1 MIISVGIPK
10 GGAGKTTMLLSL
22 ASIGLDVGF
31 NVVIID
37 SDTRQHSV
45 RWAWM
50 LEQRGLKPENLN
62 VVSALTAQDVVEK
75 SRAYDDDTTLV
86 LNDTEG
92 TASELLLAGMAAADL
107 IIIPVQI
114 SPFDILSAVQL
125 TDQYLPEVDKGR
137 GYKAPRMFVVTNH
150 SVIQSRANALA
161 EVREIL
167 LENGTPIART
177 YLAHRSAYKALA
189 NGETLFNGIK
199 PDPKAIQESRNLYD
213 EILTFYAKSLEE

>member
-22 ASIGLDVGF
+22 ASIALDVGF

-50 LEQRGLKPENLN
+50 MEQRGLMPEKLT
-62 VVSALTAQDVVEK
+62 VVSALTAQDIVEK

-92 TASELLLAGMAAADL
+92 TASEMLLAGMAAADM

-114 SPFDILSAVQL
+114 SPFDIMSAVQL
-125 TDQYLPEVDKGR
+125 TDQYLPQVDKSR
-137 GYKAPRMFVVTNH
+137 GYAAPRMFVVTNH
-150 SVIQSRANALA
+150 SVIQSRANAMS

-167 LENGTPIART
+167 LENGTPIAAT

-189 NGETLFNGIK
+189 NGETLFNGAK

-213 EILTFYAKSLEE
+213 EILAFYAKSLED